1 VVFCNP
7 LILLM
12 AKTPQKRGV
21 VCNPLKS
28 LRRVVFE
35 MRRVVFCN
43 SLKNKDYQKAGG
55 DPLILR
61 IRGQAGQAC
70 PSYVALSHK
79 VGRRFKP
86 AKGLL
91 RSLLARRA
99 IEGVRV

>member
-1 VVFCNP
+1 MFCNP
-7 LILLM
+7 LILLRS
-12 AKTPQKRGV
+12 KTPQKRGV
-21 VCNPLKS
+21 VCKSLKS

-43 SLKNKDYQKAGG
+43 SLKNNEYQKAGG
-55 DPLILR
+55 DALILR

-70 PSYVALSHK
+70 PSYVALSHE
-79 VGRRFKP
+79 VRRVFKP

-99 IEGVRV
+99 IEGVWA